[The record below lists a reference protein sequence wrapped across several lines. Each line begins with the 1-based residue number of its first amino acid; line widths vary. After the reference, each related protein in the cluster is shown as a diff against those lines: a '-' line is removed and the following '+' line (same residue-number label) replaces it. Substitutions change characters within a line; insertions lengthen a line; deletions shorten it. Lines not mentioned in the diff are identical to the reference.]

1 MGDVAKLAGVSQQT
15 VSRVVNAREYV
26 SGHTRERVLWAMREL
41 NYHPNPA
48 AQALVT
54 GRSKTL
60 GVISVDSVAF
70 GPASVLLGLERAAHA
85 YGYFVSVARLASPD
99 RGSVLQALEQ
109 LQRQSVEGILV

>member
-1 MGDVAKLAGVSQQT
+1 MLPRMSSSSRPESARRRAATMGDVAKLVGVSQQT

-26 SGHTRERVLWAMREL
+26 SGHTRERVLSAMREL
-41 NYHPNPA
+41 NYRPNPA

-70 GPASVLLGLERAAHA
+70 GPASVLLGL
-85 YGYFVSVARLASPD
+85 
-99 RGSVLQALEQ
+99 
-109 LQRQSVEGILV
+109 